1 MYQLL
6 LNDMREICS
15 KTVYFLI
22 IIVALLGIINSPIAL
37 FLGFIYTLI
46 FNNSFKAY
54 SHKAIH
60 YFLKISVVGLG
71 FGMLINETLETSR
84 EGLSLTIYSIF
95 FTVLLGLLLT
105 RFMRLDLKLGHLIT
119 SGTAI
124 CGGSA
129 IATISPVIKAKNKTI
144 SIALGIV
151 ILLNS
156 IALFVF
162 PAIGHFLNLTQEQ
175 FGLWCAI
182 AIHDTSSVV
191 GAALGYGDEALRIAT
206 TVKLSR
212 TLWIIPLSIFSMFL
226 FKTKGEKIKIPYF
239 IILFIVAIIINSY
252 HILPEPTTNFIVL
265 MAKRLLVITLFLVG
279 STISIRDLKSNGIK
293 PIVLAFTLWIFIS
306 IFSLI
311 YLKLAPVYNTIL

>member
-1 MYQLL
+1 MKAQFAKP
-6 LNDMREICS
+6 I
-15 KTVYFLI
+15 YFLI
-22 IIVALLGIINSPIAL
+22 ILIALLGLINSPVALL
-37 FLGFIYTLI
+37 LGFFFTL
-46 FNNSFKAY
+46 FFQNPLKKFTS
-54 SHKAIH
+54 KAIS
-60 YFLKISVVGLG
+60 YLLKISIVGLG
-71 FGMLINETLETSR
+71 FGMFIKETLETSKDSILLTF
-84 EGLSLTIYSIF
+84 LSILLTIS
-95 FTVLLGLLLT
+95 LGLFLSHI
-105 RFMRLDLKLGHLIT
+105 FRLDKKLGHLIT

-129 IATISPVIKAKNKTI
+129 IAAVAPVIKAEGKVI

-151 ILLNS
+151 FLLNS

-162 PAIGHFLNLTQEQ
+162 PVIGHALDMSQSQ

-212 TLWIIPLSIFSMFL
+212 TLWIIPLSILSMFL

-239 IILFIVAIIINSY
+239 ILLFIIAILINSA
-252 HILPEPTTNFIVL
+252 HLIPTSITTLVVL
-265 MAKRLLVITLFLVG
+265 IAKRLLVVTLFLVG
-279 STISIRDLKSNGIK
+279 ATISISDLKKTGIK
-293 PIVLAFTLWIFIS
+293 PLLMAVILWVFIS

-311 YLKLAPVYNTIL
+311 YITF

>member
-1 MYQLL
+1 MK
-6 LNDMREICS
+6 DIFS
-15 KTVYFLI
+15 KTVYVLI
-22 IIVALLGIINSPIAL
+22 ITLALLGVLNSPTAL
-37 FLGFIYTLI
+37 LLGFVYTVI
-46 FNNSFKAY
+46 FNNPFKKY

-71 FGMLINETLETSR
+71 FGMFIKETLETSK
-84 EGLSLTIYSIF
+84 EGLSLTFYSILL
-95 FTVLLGLLLT
+95 TVTLGLLLT
-105 RFMRLDLKLGHLIT
+105 KLLKLDLKLGHLIT

-129 IATISPVIKAKNKTI
+129 IAAISPVIKAKSKTI

-151 ILLNS
+151 FLLNS

-162 PAIGHFLNLTQEQ
+162 PAIGHFLSLTQEQ

-226 FKTKGEKIKIPYF
+226 FKTKGERIKIPYF
-239 IILFIVAIIINSY
+239 IVLFIIAIIINSY
-252 HILPEPTTNFIVL
+252 HMLPETTTSLIVL
-265 MAKRLLVITLFLVG
+265 MAKRLLIITLFLVG
-279 STISIRDLKSNGIK
+279 STISIKDLKSTGMK
-293 PIVLAFTLWIFIS
+293 PIILALTLWVFIS
-306 IFSLI
+306 FFSLI
-311 YLKLAPVYNTIL
+311 YILN

>member
-1 MYQLL
+1 MK
-6 LNDMREICS
+6 NIIS
-15 KTVYFLI
+15 KAVYFLVI
-22 IIVALLGIINSPIAL
+22 LLSLLGIINSATAL
-37 FLGFIYTLI
+37 LLGFLFTVI
-46 FNNSFKAY
+46 FHNPFKAY

-71 FGMLINETLETSR
+71 FGMFLKETLETGK
-84 EGLSLTIYSIF
+84 EGLSLTVLSIVS
-95 FTVLLGLLLT
+95 TVSLGLLLT
-105 RFMRLDLKLGHLIT
+105 RLLKLDLKLGHLIT

-129 IATISPVIKAKNKTI
+129 IAAISPVIKAKSKTI

-151 ILLNS
+151 FLLNS
-156 IALFVF
+156 IALLIF
-162 PAIGHFLNLTQEQ
+162 PAVGHLLDLTQEQ

-191 GAALGYGDEALRIAT
+191 GAALSYGDEALRIAT

-226 FKTKGEKIKIPYF
+226 FKTKGERIKIPYF
-239 IILFIVAIIINSY
+239 IVLFIIAIIINSY
-252 HILPEPTTNFIVL
+252 HILPETATNFIVL
-265 MAKRLLVITLFLVG
+265 MAKRLLIITLFLVG
-279 STISIRDLKSNGIK
+279 STISIKDLKSIGIK
-293 PIVLAFTLWIFIS
+293 PIILALILWIFIS

-311 YLKLAPVYNTIL
+311 FITY

>member
-1 MYQLL
+1 MK
-6 LNDMREICS
+6 DMFS
-15 KTVYFLI
+15 KAIYFLI
-22 IIVALLGIINSPIAL
+22 IIISLLGIINSPTAL
-37 FLGFIYTLI
+37 LLGFMYTI
-46 FNNSFKAY
+46 VFNNPFKQY

-71 FGMLINETLETSR
+71 FGMFIKETLETSK
-84 EGLSLTIYSIF
+84 EGLSLTLYSILL
-95 FTVLLGLLLT
+95 TVTLGLLLT
-105 RFMRLDLKLGHLIT
+105 RLLKLDLKLGHLIT

-129 IATISPVIKAKNKTI
+129 IAAISPVIKAKSKTI

-151 ILLNS
+151 FLLNS

-226 FKTKGEKIKIPYF
+226 FKTKGERIKIPYF
-239 IILFIVAIIINSY
+239 IVLFVIAIIINSY
-252 HILPEPTTNFIVL
+252 HILPETATNFIVL
-265 MAKRLLVITLFLVG
+265 MAKRLLIITLFLVG
-279 STISIRDLKSNGIK
+279 STISVKDLKSTGMK
-293 PIVLAFTLWIFIS
+293 PILLALTLWIFIS

-311 YLKLAPVYNTIL
+311 YILS

>member
-1 MYQLL
+1 MK
-6 LNDMREICS
+6 EIFS
-15 KTVYFLI
+15 KIVYFLI
-22 IIVALLGIINSPIAL
+22 IIIALLGIINSPTAL
-37 FLGFIYTLI
+37 LLGFVYTLI
-46 FNNSFKAY
+46 FNNPFKAY

-71 FGMLINETLETSR
+71 FGMFIKETLETSK

-95 FTVLLGLLLT
+95 LTVSLGLLLT
-105 RFMRLDLKLGHLIT
+105 RLLKLDLKLGHLIT

-129 IATISPVIKAKNKTI
+129 IAAISPVIKAKSKTI

-151 ILLNS
+151 FLLNS

-162 PAIGHFLNLTQEQ
+162 PAVGHFLNLTQEQ

-239 IILFIVAIIINSY
+239 IVLFIIAIIINSY
-252 HILPEPTTNFIVL
+252 HILPEPATNFIVL
-265 MAKRLLVITLFLVG
+265 MATRLLIITLFLVG
-279 STISIRDLKSNGIK
+279 STISIKDLKSTGMK
-293 PIVLAFTLWIFIS
+293 PIVFALTLWIFIS

-311 YLKLAPVYNTIL
+311 YILN

>member
-1 MYQLL
+1 MK
-6 LNDMREICS
+6 EIFS
-15 KTVYFLI
+15 KIVYFLI
-22 IIVALLGIINSPIAL
+22 IIVALLGIINSPTAL
-37 FLGFIYTLI
+37 LLGFVYTLI
-46 FNNSFKAY
+46 FNNPFKAY

-71 FGMLINETLETSR
+71 FGMFIKETLETSK

-95 FTVLLGLLLT
+95 LTVSLGLLLT
-105 RFMRLDLKLGHLIT
+105 RLLKLDLKLGHLIT

-129 IATISPVIKAKNKTI
+129 IAAISPVIKAKSKTI

-151 ILLNS
+151 FLLNS

-162 PAIGHFLNLTQEQ
+162 PAVGHFLNLTQEQ

-239 IILFIVAIIINSY
+239 IVLFIIAIIINSY
-252 HILPEPTTNFIVL
+252 HILPEPATNFIVL
-265 MAKRLLVITLFLVG
+265 MAKRLLIITLFLVG
-279 STISIRDLKSNGIK
+279 STISIKDDLKSTGMK
-293 PIVLAFTLWIFIS
+293 PIVFALTLWIFIS

-311 YLKLAPVYNTIL
+311 YILN

>member
-1 MYQLL
+1 MK
-6 LNDMREICS
+6 DIFS
-15 KTVYFLI
+15 KTVYVLI
-22 IIVALLGIINSPIAL
+22 ITLALLGVLNSPTAL
-37 FLGFIYTLI
+37 LLGFVYTVI
-46 FNNSFKAY
+46 FNNPFKEY

-71 FGMLINETLETSR
+71 FGMFIKETLETSK
-84 EGLSLTIYSIF
+84 EGLSLTIYSILL
-95 FTVLLGLLLT
+95 TVTLGLLLT
-105 RFMRLDLKLGHLIT
+105 KLLKLDLKLGHLIT

-129 IATISPVIKAKNKTI
+129 IAAISPVIKAKSKTI

-151 ILLNS
+151 FLLNS
-156 IALFVF
+156 IALFLF
-162 PAIGHFLNLTQEQ
+162 PAIGHFLSLTQEQ

-226 FKTKGEKIKIPYF
+226 FKTKGERIKIPYF
-239 IILFIVAIIINSY
+239 IVLFVIAILINSY
-252 HILPEPTTNFIVL
+252 HMLPETTTSLIVL
-265 MAKRLLVITLFLVG
+265 MAKRLLIITLFLVG
-279 STISIRDLKSNGIK
+279 STISIKDLKSTGMK
-293 PIVLAFTLWIFIS
+293 PIVLALTLWVFIS
-306 IFSLI
+306 FFSLI
-311 YLKLAPVYNTIL
+311 YILN

>member
-1 MYQLL
+1 M
-6 LNDMREICS
+6 NN
-15 KTVYFLI
+15 
-22 IIVALLGIINSPIAL
+22 IIVKVIYFIIVFTALLGLINSPTAL
-37 FLGFIYTLI
+37 LLGFIFTLI
-46 FNNSFKAY
+46 FQNPFKVY

-71 FGMLINETLETSR
+71 FGMLLKETFETSK
-84 EGLSLTIYSIF
+84 GSFVLTSCSIIL
-95 FTVLLGLLLT
+95 TVSLGLLLT
-105 RFMRLDLKLGHLIT
+105 RLLKMDLKLGHLII
-119 SGTAI
+119 SGTSI

-129 IATISPVIKAKNKTI
+129 IAAISPVIKAKSKII
-144 SIALGIV
+144 SIALGI
-151 ILLNS
+151 IFLLNS

-162 PAIGHFLNLTQEQ
+162 PVIGHWLHLSQSQ

-239 IILFIVAIIINSY
+239 ILFFIVAILINSY
-252 HILPEPTTNFIVL
+252 HLLPITLTSVIVL
-265 MAKRLLVITLFLVG
+265 MSKRLLVLTLFLVG
-279 STISIRDLKSNGIK
+279 STISIMDLKKTGIK
-293 PIVLAFTLWIFIS
+293 PVVLALSLWIFIS

-311 YLKLAPVYNTIL
+311 YITHY

>member
-1 MYQLL
+1 MKDIY
-6 LNDMREICS
+6 S
-15 KTVYFLI
+15 KTVYFCILI
-22 IIVALLGIINSPIAL
+22 IALLGVINSPTAML
-37 FLGFIYTLI
+37 LGFVFTIF
-46 FNNSFKAY
+46 FNNPYRKY

-71 FGMLINETLETSR
+71 FGMHIKETLETSK
-84 EGLSLTIYSIF
+84 EGVSLTLFSIIL
-95 FTVLLGLLLT
+95 TVSLGLLLT
-105 RFMRLDLKLGHLIT
+105 KILKLDFKLGHLIS

-129 IATISPVIKAKNKTI
+129 VAAIAPVIKAKSNTI

-151 ILLNS
+151 FLLNS
-156 IALFVF
+156 IALLVF
-162 PAIGHFLNLTQEQ
+162 PAVGHFLSLSQDQ

-226 FKTKGEKIKIPYF
+226 FKTKGERIRIPYF
-239 IILFIVAIIINSY
+239 IFLFIAAILINSY
-252 HILPEPTTNFIVL
+252 HILPQTVTSNLVL
-265 MAKRLLVITLFLVG
+265 IAKRLLIVTLFLVG
-279 STISIRDLKSNGIK
+279 STISIKELKSTGMK
-293 PIVLAFTLWIFIS
+293 PIIVALVLWIFIS
-306 IFSLI
+306 IFSLL
-311 YLKLAPVYNTIL
+311 YILN